1 LAAQGAATS
10 SVLFGK
16 HVVAAVALRR

>member
-10 SVLFGK
+10 SVSFGK